1 MNEYNQE
8 QIATEI
14 AELLNS
20 DRFLDALMGKTGGAQ
35 SGGSLV
41 VKSNGRQISAIAVGE
56 VPPGDCVALKDT
68 KTGQWYAVSS
78 YGEGKSNEYLIRYRR
93 WRQPEDDI
101 VIYPVITLIQSEFRT
116 FNPIPRPEGHKDYEY

>member
-20 DRFLDALMGKTGGAQ
+20 DRFLDALIGKTGGAQ

-41 VKSNGRQISAIAVGE
+41 VESNVKRV
-56 VPPGDCVALKDT
+56 
-68 KTGQWYAVSS
+68 
-78 YGEGKSNEYLIRYRR
+78 N
-93 WRQPEDDI
+93 
-101 VIYPVITLIQSEFRT
+101 VITISK
-116 FNPIPRPEGHKDYEY
+116 IPALYCSQVILNY